1 MNTSRTETVKT
12 AIIDN
17 VGYDH
22 DWRFSTLAGELYWWV
37 DFFNTA
43 FFKQQPVLVPVI
55 SFSKDRITT
64 RGQYRSDHNG
74 FGVKDTLVLN
84 RTHLDQPMWATLA
97 TLLHELT
104 HAWQA
109 IYGSPSTSW
118 FHNQEF
124 RHKLAVCGI
133 TCDTSGHHASLGD
146 PFVFLLQ
153 KHGISFT
160 DLNNAHCQMGP
171 MPRQRGKSKL
181 KKWSCD
187 CTNVRVAVSDFKAQ
201 CLKCSNRFKKIK

>member
-1 MNTSRTETVKT
+1 MNSTATEKINIEIMENELSAT
-12 AIIDN
+12 
-17 VGYDH
+17 
-22 DWRFSTLAGELYWWV
+22 DWELNPLAWELYWWV
-37 DFFNTA
+37 NFFNMA
-43 FFKQQPVLVPVI
+43 FFKDESVPLPVI
-55 SFSKDRITT
+55 SFSKARVTT
-64 RGQYRSDHNG
+64 KGYYKTEHNG
-74 FGVKDTLVLN
+74 YGVKNNIVLN
-84 RTHLDQPMWATLA
+84 RTYLEQPMWETLA

-109 IYGSPSTSW
+109 SYGIPSTSW

-124 RHKLAVCGI
+124 RQKLAAFGI
-133 TCDTSGHHASLGD
+133 TSNPSGHNTRLDD